1 MAGLDDP
8 DRAAAGARR
17 RGPGNSGDSNDR
29 RGAAVVGGRSDPKGL
44 PCGRRRT
51 VGLSLPLLL
60 LASGALAQVA
70 PNTTTR
76 YLFPT
81 DVSDARAL
89 WVNPAGLAAF
99 PEASVHL
106 DLTVGDP
113 GASGKLR
120 QLTFG
125 LNSRGLSLGYQR
137 DLFSDRQRGHTYRLG
152 YAAGRAGLA
161 AGFATVLYRGG
172 TSSTGWDLGVLYDWT
187 PALSVG
193 GVIQN
198 IGRPVVR
205 DSTLRIPYVPSAT
218 VQLPGARGGP
228 SAPHRPTSDGV
239 AGSAL
244 SLPRPP
250 PARTSLPIGLLARL
264 DTDRSLRRSGFAFGL
279 SLGGEDRAGLVATAP
294 GDAHGIDAPRPD
306 GPAAPPFT
314 NRRT

>member
-1 MAGLDDP
+1 
-8 DRAAAGARR
+8 
-17 RGPGNSGDSNDR
+17 
-29 RGAAVVGGRSDPKGL
+29 VGGRSDPEGL

-89 WVNPAGLAAF
+89 WVNAAGLAAF

-137 DLFSDRQRGHTYRLG
+137 DLFSDHQRGHTYRVG

-172 TSSTGWDLGVLYDWT
+172 TSSTGWDLGILYDWT

-205 DSTLRIPYVPSAT
+205 DSTLRITYVPSAT
-218 VQLPGARGGP
+218 VQLAGRRVGL
-228 SAPHRPTSDGV
+228 SALSRLTSDGV
-239 AGSAL
+239 AGYAF
-244 SLPRPP
+244 SLRGTLR
-250 PARTSLPIGLLARL
+250 AGTSLPIGLHARL
-264 DTDRSLRRSGFAFGL
+264 DTDRSLRRGGFAFGC
-279 SLGGEDRAGLVATAP
+279 SLGQGDLAGLVATTP
-294 GDAHGIDAPRPD
+294 GDVHGIDALSLYGVSTRRFAGARRSRP
-306 GPAAPPFT
+306 
-314 NRRT
+314 